1 MSDTYD
7 IQISALINKVFFL
20 SKKTHKNKD
29 WYKKDFS
36 KDVILFLNLTWIC
49 FMAIV
54 FLGDFTSDWYI
65 VLAVAILFIICLVS
79 LLISFAT
86 WTEAKKLQSLYEMEE

>member
-7 IQISALINKVFFL
+7 IQIAAFINKVFFL
-20 SKKTHKNKD
+20 TTPKKKD

-54 FLGDFTSDWYI
+54 FLGDFTSDLYI
-65 VLAVAILFIICLVS
+65 VIAVAILFIICFVS

-86 WTEAKKLQSLYEMEE
+86 WTEAKKLQLLHEMEK